1 MHGTMTRPRLFVFRS
16 NQNIYV
22 QLVND
27 DNAKILMSASDKEL
41 KAKKGEK
48 KSNLA
53 KEVGKLIAKK
63 AIEANEFN
71 VKAYINLG
79 AVYEKEGSY
88 KKAISALKNAVELNP
103 KNAKAYFNLAI
114 VCEKEK
120 DFKNAVIAYSMAAEL
135 NHEKKEEIAKKI
147 NELKNLITDI
157 GYSYSVGMQ

>member
-16 NQNIYV
+16 NQHIYV

-63 AIEANEFN
+63 AIEAKMETVIFDRGGI
-71 VKAYINLG
+71 VYHGRIKALAEG
-79 AVYEKEGSY
+79 AREGG
-88 KKAISALKNAVELNP
+88 LK
-103 KNAKAYFNLAI
+103 F
-114 VCEKEK
+114 
-120 DFKNAVIAYSMAAEL
+120 
-135 NHEKKEEIAKKI
+135 
-147 NELKNLITDI
+147 
-157 GYSYSVGMQ
+157 